1 MQEALFS
8 VRVNFQQATQPWNSN
23 ISRAV
28 IKSWG
33 LGIFPGYYECGCWLL
48 SLENRRKIEPGKE
61 IPSCLIPRLRVV
73 FTRQLEILVTTL
85 HKTGWNGNKWHK
97 DGLHTDSNMA
107 YSSKGE
113 TTVFEI
119 QTRDICTPTPMRAS
133 CKTGVCLLEKSQRK
147 LLKLSKGQWLSL
159 GFCIREEPD
168 DSKPTKIKIIYYI
181 PFGKQ

>member
-1 MQEALFS
+1 M
-8 VRVNFQQATQPWNSN
+8 TQPWNSN

-33 LGIFPGYYECGCWLL
+33 PGIFPGYYECGPWLL
-48 SLENRRKIEPGKE
+48 SLKNRRNIELKE
-61 IPSCLIPRLRVV
+61 IPCCLIPSLLVL

-113 TTVFEI
+113 TTLFEI
-119 QTRDICTPTPMRAS
+119 QTRDMYSNPYEGLMQDRHLP
-133 CKTGVCLLEKSQRK
+133 
-147 LLKLSKGQWLSL
+147 L
-159 GFCIREEPD
+159 GKKAKEND
-168 DSKPTKIKIIYYI
+168 
-181 PFGKQ
+181 